1 MTSDI
6 SQRIQRL
13 SARRRGTDR
22 MVALDSSEQL
32 EVLFKS
38 MTEEGG
44 WTKRAANQ
52 PFTRYALGAMQE
64 VGPDYTRVS
73 LETAQRVRSQL
84 DTRVTADGLLV
95 EFHVQGSVPANVHIR
110 GVSDVDLLVL
120 DSSFLTFDRT
130 GLIGRQGG
138 YVNPTT
144 LTTEVV
150 LTGLRHS
157 AETSLE
163 AAFPRASINKTGSKA
178 ISISKGS
185 LARPVDVVPSHWHD
199 TADYQRTQ
207 QMEDRGVT
215 LWDRKARRVINNMP
229 FRHIAKLGYQDRVTG
244 GGLKKAIRLCKN
256 VKADAIED
264 GKTVAISSFDIAG
277 AMFHASS
284 SALGAGIVHELGI
297 LAETQRHLD
306 RLATDFSYARSLW
319 TPDGTRR
326 IFDSDEK
333 LAGVRALSIEVDAL
347 ATSVAQEQ
355 SLFLAHRSAPT
366 WSEINEVLAKSYV

>member
-22 MVALDSSEQL
+22 MISLDSAEQL
-32 EVLFKS
+32 EVLAKS
-38 MTEEGG
+38 LTEESG

-73 LETAQRVRSQL
+73 METAQRVRSQL
-84 DTRVTADGLLV
+84 DTRLHAAGFLV

-120 DSSFLTFDRT
+120 DRSFLTFDRT
-130 GLIGRQGG
+130 GAVGARGG
-138 YVNPTT
+138 YGNPTM

-150 LTGLRHS
+150 LSRLRHG

-163 AAFPRASINKTGSKA
+163 AAFPRASVDKTGSKA

-199 TADYQRTQ
+199 TVDYQCTQ

-215 LWDRKARRVINNMP
+215 LWDRKARRVIDNMP
-229 FRHIAKLGYQDRVTG
+229 FRHIAKLGYQDRITG

-256 VKADAIED
+256 IKADAIED
-264 GKTVAISSFDIAG
+264 GKKIAISSFDIAS
-277 AMFHASS
+277 AMFHAST
-284 SALGAGIVHELGI
+284 SALGAGIVYELAI

-306 RLATDFSYARSLW
+306 RLATDFTFARSLW
-319 TPDGTRR
+319 TPDSTRR
-326 IFDSDEK
+326 IFDNDEK

-347 ATSVAQEQ
+347 AKSVAQEQ
-355 SLFLAHRSAPT
+355 SQVLVHRSVPT
-366 WSEINEVLAKSYV
+366 WSEINDVLAKSYV

>member
-13 SARRRGTDR
+13 ASRRRGTDR
-22 MVALDSSEQL
+22 MMVLDSADQIEIL
-32 EVLFKS
+32 AKS
-38 MTEEGG
+38 LAEEGG

-52 PFTRYALGAMQE
+52 PFSRYALGAMQE
-64 VGPDYTRVS
+64 VGPDYTKVS
-73 LETAQRVRSQL
+73 LETAQRVRALL
-84 DTRVTADGLLV
+84 DTRLHAAGFLV
-95 EFHVQGSVPANVHIR
+95 EFQLQGSVPANVHIR

-120 DSSFLTFDRT
+120 DRSFLTFDRS
-130 GLIGRQGG
+130 GVISAGGG
-138 YVNPTT
+138 YASPSA

-150 LTGLRHS
+150 LTRLRNS
-157 AETSLE
+157 AETALE
-163 AAFPRASINKTGSKA
+163 AAFPRASIDKTGAKA

-199 TADYQRTQ
+199 TIDYQRNR

-215 LWDRKARRVINNMP
+215 LWDRKARCSIDNMP
-229 FRHIAKLGYQDRVTG
+229 FRHIAKLDRQDVATY

-264 GKTVAISSFDIAG
+264 GKSVKLSSFDIAG
-277 AMFHASS
+277 AMYHANS
-284 SALGAGIVHELGI
+284 SALAVGIVYELAI

-319 TPDGTRR
+319 TPDGTRK
-326 IFDSDEK
+326 IFDNDEK
-333 LAGVRALSIEVDAL
+333 LAGVRSLSIEMDAL
-347 ATSVAQEQ
+347 AKSVAQEQ
-355 SLFLAHRSAPT
+355 SQALRLRQTPT
-366 WSEINEVLAKSYV
+366 WPEINDVLVKAYV

>member
-13 SARRRGTDR
+13 AARRRGTDR
-22 MVALDSSEQL
+22 MVALDAADQIEILS
-32 EVLFKS
+32 KS
-38 MTEEGG
+38 LNEEGG
-44 WTKRAANQ
+44 WTKRAASQ
-52 PFTRYALGAMQE
+52 PFTRYTLGAMQE

-73 LETAQRVRSQL
+73 LETAQRVRAQL
-84 DTRVTADGLLV
+84 DTRLHAAGFQV

-120 DSSFLTFDRT
+120 DRSFLTYDRG
-130 GLIGRQGG
+130 GLVSAQGG
-138 YVNPTT
+138 YKNPTT
-144 LTTEVV
+144 LSTETV
-150 LTGLRHS
+150 LTRLRNN

-163 AAFPRASINKTGSKA
+163 AAFPRASIDKTGAKA
-178 ISISKGS
+178 IAISKGS

-199 TADYQRTQ
+199 TIDYQQSR

-215 LWDRKARRVINNMP
+215 LWDRKARLAIENRP
-229 FRHIAKLGYQDRVTG
+229 FRHIAKLGAQDRMTG

-264 GKTVAISSFDIAG
+264 GKRIGFSSFDIAG
-277 AMFHASS
+277 AMYHASI
-284 SALGAGIVHELGI
+284 SALGAGIVYELAI

-306 RLATDFSYARSLW
+306 HLATDSAYARSLW

-326 IFDSDEK
+326 IFDNEDK
-333 LAGVRALSIEVDAL
+333 LAGVRSLSIEMDAL
-347 ATSVAQEQ
+347 AQAVAREQ
-355 SLFLAHRSAPT
+355 SQVLVGRATPT
-366 WSEINEVLAKSYV
+366 WQEINEVLARSNV